1 MAKNT
6 WAEVPASN
14 TLAAIDPGNNPAIT
28 PPGADHIARGMTL
41 GLLSWTGGVWDDSS
55 GTFWIPL
62 GGGHTDYGGNEP
74 YRIRLSAD
82 EPDWVMVR
90 NPTGAIGNTGITRDG
105 REATGLY
112 FDGRLR
118 AVHSYNNQTFVP
130 GLGPVISRL
139 TGCYYFATNSAANAR
154 AYWIDGAGEAHLISD
169 YAAANDGSSLIS
181 ASDGVCAF
189 DPTRGARG
197 SLWSLGHGNSRLV
210 QIDMATG
217 TAQARGVKANYLASC
232 DAMHYIPGM
241 DVLAGINRGALKIW
255 HLGQDNYT
263 PVSPALSGNFSDGL
277 EISSL
282 AGFGSCWAP
291 ELRMLCLYE
300 NGSKQRAQISTL
312 TPTRAAGDAW
322 VRGVLDVSPANT
334 VTPPPF
340 GSNGGLFGRFG
351 YSSLLRGF
359 YLVPGTTQMPYFFA
373 TE

>member
-6 WAEVPASN
+6 WAIVPARN

-28 PPGADHIARGMTL
+28 PPGADYVARGMTL
-41 GLLSWTGGVWDDSS
+41 GLLSWTGGVWDDQS

-74 YRIRLSAD
+74 YRIRLSED
-82 EPDWVMVR
+82 EPEWVMVR
-90 NPTGAIGNTGITRDG
+90 SPTGAIGNTGITRDG
-105 REATGLY
+105 GEATGLY

-118 AVHSYNNQTFVP
+118 AAHSYNNQTYVP

-139 TGCYYFATNSAANAR
+139 TGCYYFATNSPANAR
-154 AYWIDGAGEAHLISD
+154 AYWLDGAGEAHLISD
-169 YAAANDGSSLIS
+169 YAAANDGSALIS

-197 SLWSLGHGNSRLV
+197 SLWSLGHGSSRLV
-210 QIDMATG
+210 QIDIATG
-217 TAQARGVKANYLASC
+217 AAQARGTKANYLASC

-241 DVLAGINRGALKIW
+241 DVLAGINRGELKVW
-255 HLGQDNYT
+255 PLGQDSYT
-263 PVSPALSGNFSDGL
+263 PASPALSGNFSDGL
-277 EISSL
+277 EITNL

-300 NGSKQRAQISTL
+300 NRTKQRAQISTL

-322 VRGVLDVSPANT
+322 VRGVLDVSPAST
-334 VTPPPF
+334 VTPPPL
-340 GSNGGLFGRFG
+340 GNHSGLFGRFG